1 MQNLGDIS
9 LLLCTPTWPSQHVS
23 QKQELHVEGNSRQK
37 FSCYLSGI
45 RLFFTVLP
53 FNMRCKKSVINPKEP
68 LLRYYVVPADELLK
82 ENEQNSRIVVSEY
95 GIVIDCSIE
104 VK

>member
-1 MQNLGDIS
+1 
-9 LLLCTPTWPSQHVS
+9 
-23 QKQELHVEGNSRQK
+23 
-37 FSCYLSGI
+37 
-45 RLFFTVLP
+45 
-53 FNMRCKKSVINPKEP
+53 MRCKKSVINPKEP

-82 ENEQNSRIVVSEY
+82 ENEQSSRIVVSEY